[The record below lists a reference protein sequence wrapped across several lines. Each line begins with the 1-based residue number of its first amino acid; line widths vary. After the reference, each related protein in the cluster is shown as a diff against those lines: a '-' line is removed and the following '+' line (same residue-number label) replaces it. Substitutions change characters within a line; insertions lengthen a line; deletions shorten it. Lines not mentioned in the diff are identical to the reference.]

1 MAATTLSNSF
11 SPDANSTA
19 IIIPSKPNALTV
31 SYRELTAEVLSFQKK
46 LAQLGV
52 TPQAAVSI
60 ALPNTYEFIVAFL
73 AAAWQRAIA
82 APLNSAYKQEEFE
95 FYIDDL
101 SSAVALVPKGSFQ
114 QDGAAVRAARKYK
127 AAIAECYW
135 NGREVVLDVKDE
147 GKLRGRGNQ
156 KVEKAQPD
164 DIALVLHTSG
174 TTGRPKAVPLT
185 HRNLT
190 RTMKNIKATY
200 DLTPADRTM
209 LVMPLFHVHG
219 LLAGFL
225 APLYSG
231 GSVIVPPKFSASEFW
246 DDFITHKANW
256 YTAVPTIHQ
265 ILLKNPAPNPKP
277 KIRFIRSCSSP
288 LSPTTFHALE
298 ETYNAPV
305 LEAYAMTEAAH
316 QMTSNPLP
324 PGKRQPTSVGIGQGV
339 EIKILDDAGKEVPV
353 GSEAE
358 ICIRGEN
365 VTKGYLNNPA
375 ANASSFTKDGF
386 FRTGD
391 QGRVDKEG
399 YVFITGRI
407 KELINKGGEKISP
420 IELDNTISRHPA
432 IAEAVS
438 FAIPDEL
445 YGQDVAVA
453 VVLKPGQKL
462 DAKDLKTW
470 VADKLAK
477 FKVPKQVCSPPPSFS
492 PFSFPSIPTLRQ
504 NKTNQAS
511 YINHLAQ
518 VYFTDTMPKTATGKI
533 QRRIV
538 ADAMLKQAAP
548 KAKL

>member
-1 MAATTLSNSF
+1 MAATTLSNAF
-11 SPDANSTA
+11 SAGDNSTA
-19 IIIPSKPNALTV
+19 IIIPSKPQALAV
-31 SYRELTAEVLSFQKK
+31 SYNQLSAEVLSFQKK
-46 LAQLGV
+46 LAKLGV

-73 AAAWQRAIA
+73 AAAWQRGIA
-82 APLNSAYKQEEFE
+82 APLNAAYKQEEFE

-101 SSAVALVPKGSFQ
+101 KSAVALVPKGSFA

-135 NGREVVLDVKDE
+135 NGREVVLDLKDE
-147 GKLRGRGNQ
+147 GKLKGKGNQ

-200 DLTPADRTM
+200 DLRPADRTM

-265 ILLKNPAPNPKP
+265 ILLKNPPPQTKP

-288 LSPTTFHALE
+288 LSPTTFHQLE
-298 ETYNAPV
+298 ETYGAPV

-324 PGKRQPTSVGIGQGV
+324 PGKRQPGSVGIGQGV
-339 EIKILDDAGKEVPV
+339 EVAILDGEGKEVPQ

-365 VTKGYLNNPA
+365 VTKGYLNNPE
-375 ANASSFTKDGF
+375 ANKSSFTSNGF

-391 QGRVDKEG
+391 QGKKDKDG
-399 YVFITGRI
+399 YVIITGRI

-420 IELDNTISRHPA
+420 IELDNVLARHPKVG
-432 IAEAVS
+432 EAVS
-438 FAIPDEL
+438 FAIPDEM
-445 YGQDVAVA
+445 YGQEVAVA
-453 VVLKPGQKL
+453 VVPKSGQKITEEEL
-462 DAKDLKTW
+462 KDW

-477 FKVPKQVCSPPPSFS
+477 FKVPKKVCFPLLFS
-492 PFSFPSIPTLRQ
+492 LVLFSSRAFLDLR
-504 NKTNQAS
+504 
-511 YINHLAQ
+511 L
-518 VYFTDTMPKTATGKI
+518 TGNAGI
-533 QRRIV
+533 LHRQH
-538 ADAMLKQAAP
+538 A
-548 KAKL
+548 